1 MFAEY
6 MGKRLLL
13 YIFLASVSI
22 PSFGQKVWSLEECIN
37 HAWENNLTVKQ
48 KMVEVERGRNN
59 LVKSKADFAPSINA
73 DIGYHLNWGRS
84 VDLQNLEIIR
94 NKLSQSTSASVSASV
109 YILDGLSKLYTL
121 KSESK
126 SLEIS
131 LQEVESLKNEI
142 SISIAKCY
150 LQILLAK
157 EILSA
162 SESNFRSI
170 TGQRD
175 RTRLLVDAGSQP
187 YTALLDMESQLA
199 SERLQLV
206 TAQSQV
212 TTSTLE
218 LMQLLDLPYG
228 EEFAVS
234 APDTSSA
241 PLLYI
246 PENVEEIYLQAVTMP
261 TIRSAELS
269 VERGDLELKKA
280 KGQYYPKIS
289 LSGSYGTFYS
299 SSSYAPDGST
309 YPFFEQFRDNINP
322 SIGIGLSIPIFN
334 KLNVRASVRNAEL
347 TKASLEID
355 LQIKHQALYKEIQTA
370 VTEAETYFRKMEA
383 AKANTA
389 AMEESFRYVEEKFN
403 AGALNGTDYI
413 VAKTNLFR
421 AESEYLQAKY
431 QYLFQL
437 KIIDYYKGIP
447 LSM

>member
-6 MGKRLLL
+6 MGKKLLL

-175 RTRLLVDAGSQP
+175 RTRLLVDAGE
-187 YTALLDMESQLA
+187 ADKEA
-199 SERLQLV
+199 
-206 TAQSQV
+206 
-212 TTSTLE
+212 
-218 LMQLLDLPYG
+218 
-228 EEFAVS
+228 
-234 APDTSSA
+234 
-241 PLLYI
+241 I
-246 PENVEEIYLQAVTMP
+246 
-261 TIRSAELS
+261 LS
-269 VERGDLELKKA
+269 R
-280 KGQYYPKIS
+280 KI
-289 LSGSYGTFYS
+289 
-299 SSSYAPDGST
+299 
-309 YPFFEQFRDNINP
+309 I
-322 SIGIGLSIPIFN
+322 SIGEKCS
-334 KLNVRASVRNAEL
+334 RA
-347 TKASLEID
+347 LE
-355 LQIKHQALYKEIQTA
+355 KNG
-370 VTEAETYFRKMEA
+370 VT
-383 AKANTA
+383 N
-389 AMEESFRYVEEKFN
+389 
-403 AGALNGTDYI
+403 YI
-413 VAKTNLFR
+413 
-421 AESEYLQAKY
+421 QAKEA
-431 QYLFQL
+431 
-437 KIIDYYKGIP
+437 DYE
-447 LSM
+447 SMIESI